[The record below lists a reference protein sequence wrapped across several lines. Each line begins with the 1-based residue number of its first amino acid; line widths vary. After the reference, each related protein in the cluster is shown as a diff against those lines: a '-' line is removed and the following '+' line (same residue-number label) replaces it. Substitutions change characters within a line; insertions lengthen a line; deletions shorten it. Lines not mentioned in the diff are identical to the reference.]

1 MPKNNETKDNLL
13 LTIACNIIIPTLIL
27 INLSDDAYLGIKFAL
42 ITALAF
48 PIIYGLKDFIKTKKL
63 NIFSTI
69 GVVSIFLTGGISLLE
84 LNPVYIAIKEA
95 AVPGILGIATL
106 CSLKTRFPLVK
117 TFLFNEKIMQV
128 GKISNIVKANG
139 SGDKLENY
147 LANSSW
153 LIALSFF
160 VSSLLNYILA
170 VTIIT
175 SQPGTVQ
182 FNEELGKMTALS
194 FPMIAIP
201 AMLVLVGALIYLFQG
216 IKKLTGLKFEEII
229 KDNNTTSEG

>member
-1 MPKNNETKDNLL
+1 
-13 LTIACNIIIPTLIL
+13 
-27 INLSDDAYLGIKFAL
+27 
-42 ITALAF
+42 
-48 PIIYGLKDFIKTKKL
+48 
-63 NIFSTI
+63 
-69 GVVSIFLTGGISLLE
+69 
-84 LNPVYIAIKEA
+84 
-95 AVPGILGIATL
+95 
-106 CSLKTRFPLVK
+106 
-117 TFLFNEKIMQV
+117 
-128 GKISNIVKANG
+128 
-139 SGDKLENY
+139 
-147 LANSSW
+147 
-153 LIALSFF
+153 
-160 VSSLLNYILA
+160 